1 MEIDIEATLSL
12 HELVERVD
20 RRLEERDSEALVLRE
35 QEQETLKQEKY
46 IVAAI
51 QGTLAL
57 LLSIHEFL
65 WEMYYLGC
73 TLPLLFVILYFYIWK

>member
-1 MEIDIEATLSL
+1 MESDIEATLSL
-12 HELVERVD
+12 HDLVERVD
-20 RRLEERDSEALVLRE
+20 RRIEERDSEALVLRE